1 MSTLMQITSGSWIPW
16 VGLALSVIAA
26 SVYFIIAS
34 PARPADYKSPPI
46 PVLVVAGLAY
56 LIGGVLILLGDRRLL
71 IFGALVNPLVM
82 AAFAVAA
89 RTGHATI
96 DRLSV
101 TSKVAQLML
110 EVLLLW
116 LIVQPAQAT
125 IELA

>member
-1 MSTLMQITSGSWIPW
+1 MSALAQITNGSWIPW

-46 PVLVVAGLAY
+46 PVLVIAGLAY
-56 LIGGVLILLGDRRLL
+56 LIGGMLILLGDRRLL
-71 IFGALVNPLVM
+71 IFGAIVNLLVM

-89 RTGHATI
+89 RMGHATV
-96 DRLSV
+96 DRLSL
-101 TSKVAQLML
+101 TSKAAQVVL
-110 EVLLLW
+110 EVLLRW
-116 LIVQPAQAT
+116 LIVQPAQGT

>member
-1 MSTLMQITSGSWIPW
+1 MSTLTQITNGSWIPW

-56 LIGGVLILLGDRRLL
+56 LIGGMLILLGDRRLL
-71 IFGALVNPLVM
+71 IFGAIVNPLVM
-82 AAFAVAA
+82 AAYAVAA
-89 RTGHATI
+89 RTGHATV
-96 DRLSV
+96 DGLSL
-101 TSKVAQLML
+101 TSKVAQVVL

-116 LIVQPAQAT
+116 LIVQPTQGT
-125 IELA
+125 TELA